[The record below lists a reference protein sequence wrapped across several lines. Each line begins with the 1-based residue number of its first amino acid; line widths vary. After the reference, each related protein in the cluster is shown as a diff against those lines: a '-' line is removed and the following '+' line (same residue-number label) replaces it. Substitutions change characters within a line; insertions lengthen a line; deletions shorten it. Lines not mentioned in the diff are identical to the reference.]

1 MARKKTPTLT
11 GSELKLMNVVWEKG
25 ETTVHD
31 ILEALP
37 AIERPAYN
45 TVLTIMRIL
54 EHKGYLAHT
63 KDGRAH
69 LYRPLVDRH
78 EARQSAVKHIVS
90 SFFDNSPGLLVQ
102 NILDDDKITADEL
115 ARLKKMIEES
125 EC

>member
-37 AIERPAYN
+37 KKERPAYN

-54 EHKGYLAHT
+54 EQKGYLAHT

-78 EARQSAVKHIVS
+78 EARQSALKHMVS
-90 SFFDNSPGLLVQ
+90 SFFDNSPELLVQ

-125 EC
+125 ER

>member
-11 GSELKLMNVVWEKG
+11 ASELKLMNVVWEKG

-37 AIERPAYN
+37 KDETPAYN

-54 EHKGYLAHT
+54 EQKGYLSHT

-69 LYRPLVDRH
+69 LYRPLVGRH
-78 EARQSAVKHIVS
+78 EARQSALKHMVR
-90 SFFDNSPGLLVQ
+90 SFFDNSPELLVQ
-102 NILDDDKITADEL
+102 NILDDEKITTDEL
-115 ARLKKMIEES
+115 NRLKKMIEES
-125 EC
+125 E

>member
-1 MARKKTPTLT
+1 
-11 GSELKLMNVVWEKG
+11 MNVVWEKG

-37 AIERPAYN
+37 KDERPAYN

-54 EHKGYLAHT
+54 EQKGYLAHT

-69 LYRPLVDRH
+69 LYRPLVDRR

-90 SFFDNSPGLLVQ
+90 SFFENSPELLVQ

-125 EC
+125 ER